1 MERFLS
7 KYFKTIDYTEEFRKE
22 QEKYI
27 ESLPEEQKEAIIEY
41 TKNTNINNFLLAS
54 DKNTERNYSNEV
66 HLIDKSINEALPL
79 KHSLIVY
86 RGMILTDPIQSRKT
100 RTGHFRLFNYSG
112 KYPGYTS
119 TTLFEKITRLFQQD
133 TDKGIIFEI
142 HLPIG
147 FKCLYIRP
155 LSKFRY
161 QEEVLLPRN
170 TIISIEK
177 FKGNNHVIAKAHTDT
192 SYSPPSTI
200 TLI

>member
-1 MERFLS
+1 MERFLA

-27 ESLPEEQKEAIIEY
+27 ESLSEEQKEAIIEY
-41 TKNTNINNFLLAS
+41 TKNTNINKFLLAITS
-54 DKNTERNYSNEV
+54 DKNTERDYSNEV
-66 HLIDKSINEALPL
+66 DLIDKSINAAPPL

-86 RGMILTDPIQSRKT
+86 RGMILTDPIQNRKT

-112 KYPGYTS
+112 KYKGYTS

-147 FKCLYIRP
+147 FKCLYIKP

-170 TIISIEK
+170 TIISIKK
-177 FKGNNHVIAKAHTDT
+177 FKANNHVIAEV
-192 SYSPPSTI
+192 S
-200 TLI
+200 L